1 MWVLASSVAI
11 IGPLRCIRGAYA
23 IFKRPMG
30 CGPPARPSETRR
42 TLMIKASEYAEC
54 SYCIG
59 RFAAGLVTPDQ
70 FKTGERIALD
80 IVLPKLDND
89 ADAVAEAVK
98 NKGRRS
104 HGTSARSNAVTEI
117 KTAIVKKSRT
127 LSCSPEL

>member
-1 MWVLASSVAI
+1 
-11 IGPLRCIRGAYA
+11 
-23 IFKRPMG
+23 
-30 CGPPARPSETRR
+30 
-42 TLMIKASEYAEC
+42 MIKASEYAEC

-98 NKGRRS
+98 NKGRRN
-104 HGTSARSNAVTEI
+104 HGTSTRSNAVTEI

-127 LSCSPEL
+127 LSCSPES

>member
-30 CGPPARPSETRR
+30 CETRR

-127 LSCSPEL
+127 LSCSPES

>member
-1 MWVLASSVAI
+1 
-11 IGPLRCIRGAYA
+11 
-23 IFKRPMG
+23 
-30 CGPPARPSETRR
+30 
-42 TLMIKASEYAEC
+42 MIKASEYAEC

-98 NKGRRS
+98 NKGRRG
-104 HGTSARSNAVTEI
+104 HGTSARRNAATESNGDCQKVSNSVMQPR
-117 KTAIVKKSRT
+117 IVGCWSSYHCIAFV
-127 LSCSPEL
+127 LIIG

>member
-1 MWVLASSVAI
+1 
-11 IGPLRCIRGAYA
+11 
-23 IFKRPMG
+23 
-30 CGPPARPSETRR
+30 
-42 TLMIKASEYAEC
+42 MIKASEYAEC

-98 NKGRRS
+98 NKGRRG
-104 HGTSARSNAVTEI
+104 HGTSARSNAVTAI
-117 KTAIVKKSRT
+117 KTAIVKKSRI
-127 LSCSPEL
+127 LSCSLNRTPSVELLSFHRILLGPSPCVAEN

>member
-1 MWVLASSVAI
+1 
-11 IGPLRCIRGAYA
+11 
-23 IFKRPMG
+23 
-30 CGPPARPSETRR
+30 
-42 TLMIKASEYAEC
+42 MIKASEYAEC

-127 LSCSPEL
+127 LSCSPENRRLLVELPLHCLRADYWLRFIQATPAN

>member
-1 MWVLASSVAI
+1 MWSAGTRERNAENVNDQGFRIRRVQLLHR
-11 IGPLRCIRGAYA
+11 PLRRGS
-23 IFKRPMG
+23 
-30 CGPPARPSETRR
+30 CDARSVQDR
-42 TLMIKASEYAEC
+42 
-54 SYCIG
+54 
-59 RFAAGLVTPDQ
+59 
-70 FKTGERIALD
+70 ERIALD

-117 KTAIVKKSRT
+117 KIAIVKKSRT